1 MKSERILAF
10 FLTYKSPKMK
20 KKVVYGSIALIP
32 ILVAYFL
39 LNTKKTPS
47 IVEKKV
53 KADRTYVQ
61 DDSLITLIAVGDIMM
76 GTNYPNNSKLPP
88 KGLNLLDSVKNYLRF
103 GDITFGNLEGTVLNS
118 GGIPKSCSDP
128 SVCYAFRQPTY
139 VIDHLV
145 DAHFNL
151 MSVAN
156 NHMGD
161 FGEEGRTATCSIL
174 NKNNIAHGGLEIAPW
189 DTMTVKGLKI
199 GFTGFAPN
207 SHCQKLSNYD
217 LLKSTVKM
225 LDKMCDIVIVSFH
238 GGAEGSSKSHV
249 PRMEEIFL
257 GENRGDVYKFAHMAI
272 DAGADVVL
280 GHGPHVTR
288 AVDYYKGRFITYSM
302 GNFCT
307 YGSFNLKGISGI
319 APIYQ
324 LQLRRDGSFKSGKVI
339 PIRQIGEGGPLLDRK
354 KSVFNEILKLTQ
366 TDFPEIGFTMD
377 DEGNFFFK

>member
-1 MKSERILAF
+1 
-10 FLTYKSPKMK
+10 MK
-20 KKVVYGSIALIP
+20 KKVLYGSILLIP
-32 ILVAYFL
+32 ILVAFIL
-39 LNTKKTPS
+39 LKKESGPS
-47 IVEKKV
+47 IINKIPLKSNKQIES
-53 KADRTYVQ
+53 
-61 DDSLITLIAVGDIMM
+61 DSVITLIAVGDIMM
-76 GTNYPNNSKLPP
+76 GTNYPNDSKLPP
-88 KGLNLLDSVKNYLRF
+88 KGINLLDSVKSYLRF

-118 GGIPKSCSDP
+118 GGTPKHCSNP

-139 VIDHLV
+139 IVDHLV

-161 FGEEGRTATCSIL
+161 FGEVGRKSTCEIL
-174 NKNNIAHGGLEIAPW
+174 TKNKITHAGLEIAPW

-207 SHCQKLSNYD
+207 TSCQKISDYV

-238 GGAEGSSKSHV
+238 GGAEGTSKTHV
-249 PRMEEIFL
+249 PRMEELFL
-257 GENRGDVYKFAHMAI
+257 GENRGDVYKFAHAAI

-307 YGSFNLKGISGI
+307 YGSFNLKGMTGI
-319 APIYQ
+319 APMYQ
-324 LQLRRDGSFKSGKVI
+324 LQIRRDGSFKSGKVI
-339 PIRQIGEGGPLLDRK
+339 PIIQLGEGGPLVDRK
-354 KSVFNEILKLTQ
+354 KSVFAEILSLTK
-366 TDFPEIGFTMD
+366 TDFPEIGFSMD
-377 DEGNFFFK
+377 QEGNFFFK

>member
-1 MKSERILAF
+1 MKR
-10 FLTYKSPKMK
+10 
-20 KKVVYGSIALIP
+20 KVVLGSILCIP
-32 ILVAYFL
+32 IILLFL
-39 LNTKKTPS
+39 GVSATKESK
-47 IVEKKV
+47 IVKPTTMAINKIG
-53 KADRTYVQ
+53 DN
-61 DDSLITLIAVGDIMM
+61 DSTITLIAVGDIMM
-76 GTNYPNNSKLPP
+76 GTNYPNDSKLPP
-88 KGLNLLDSVKNYLRF
+88 RGINLLDSVKSYLRF

-118 GGIPKSCSDP
+118 GGTPKHCSNP

-139 VIDHLV
+139 IVDHLV

-161 FGEEGRTATCSIL
+161 FGEEGRKSTCAIL
-174 NKNNIAHGGLEIAPW
+174 TKNKITHAGLEIAPW
-189 DTMTVKGLKI
+189 DTMSVKGVKI
-199 GFTGFAPN
+199 GFTGFSPN
-207 SHCQKLSNYD
+207 SNCQKLSDYT
-217 LLKSTVKM
+217 LLNTTVKM
-225 LDKMCDIVIVSFH
+225 LDKMCDVVIVSFH
-238 GGAEGSSKSHV
+238 GGAEGSSRSHV
-249 PRMEEIFL
+249 PRMEELFL
-257 GENRGDVYKFAHMAI
+257 GENRGDVYKFAHAAI

-307 YGSFNLKGISGI
+307 YGSFNLQGISGI

-354 KSVFNEILKLTQ
+354 KSVFAEILSLTN
-366 TDFPEIGFTMD
+366 TDFPEVGFSMD
-377 DEGNFFFK
+377 QEGNFFFK

>member
-1 MKSERILAF
+1 
-10 FLTYKSPKMK
+10 MK
-20 KKVVYGSIALIP
+20 KKVFFGSL
-32 ILVAYFL
+32 ILVPIITTYFL
-39 LNTKKTPS
+39 LNGKDSSKSPLKIGNALPVEMENDS
-47 IVEKKV
+47 I
-53 KADRTYVQ
+53 
-61 DDSLITLIAVGDIMM
+61 ITLVAVGDIMM
-76 GTNYPNNSKLPP
+76 GTNYPDESKLPP
-88 KGLNLLDSVKNYLRF
+88 KGINLLDSVKSYLRF

-118 GGIPKSCSDP
+118 GGVPKHCSNP

-139 VIDHLV
+139 IVDHLV

-161 FGEEGRTATCSIL
+161 FGEEGRKATCSIL

-189 DTMTVKGLKI
+189 DTMNVKGLKI
-199 GFTGFAPN
+199 GFTGFSPN

-288 AVDYYKGRFITYSM
+288 AVDCYKGRFITYSM

-339 PIRQIGEGGPLLDRK
+339 PIRQIGEGGPLVDLNK
-354 KSVFNEILKLTQ
+354 GVFAEIISLTN
-366 TDFPEIGFTMD
+366 TDFPEVGFSMD
-377 DEGNFFFK
+377 AEGNFSFK

>member
-1 MKSERILAF
+1 
-10 FLTYKSPKMK
+10 MK
-20 KKVVYGSIALIP
+20 KKVLYGSILLIP
-32 ILVAYFL
+32 ILVGFIL
-39 LNTKKTPS
+39 LKKESGPS
-47 IVEKKV
+47 IINKIPLKSNKQIES
-53 KADRTYVQ
+53 
-61 DDSLITLIAVGDIMM
+61 DSVITLIAVGDIMM
-76 GTNYPNNSKLPP
+76 GTNYPNDSKLPP
-88 KGLNLLDSVKNYLRF
+88 KGINLLDSVKSYLRF

-118 GGIPKSCSDP
+118 GGTPKRCSNP

-139 VIDHLV
+139 IVDHLV

-161 FGEEGRTATCSIL
+161 FGEVGRKSTCEIL
-174 NKNNIAHGGLEIAPW
+174 TKNNITHAGLEIAPW

-207 SHCQKLSNYD
+207 TNCQKISDYA

-238 GGAEGSSKSHV
+238 GGAEGTSKTHV
-249 PRMEEIFL
+249 PRIEELFL
-257 GENRGDVYKFAHMAI
+257 GENRGDVYKFAHAAI

-307 YGSFNLKGISGI
+307 YGSFNLKGMTGI
-319 APIYQ
+319 APMYQ
-324 LQLRRDGSFKSGKVI
+324 LQIRRDGSFKSGKVI
-339 PIRQIGEGGPLLDRK
+339 PIIQLGEGGPLVDRK
-354 KSVFNEILKLTQ
+354 KSVFAEILSLTN
-366 TDFPEIGFTMD
+366 TDFPEIGFSMD
-377 DEGNFFFK
+377 QEGNFFFK